1 MLIIEN
7 IKFAFTSLWDNKI
20 RSSLTMLGVI
30 IGVFSVITLISIGEG
45 VKEEFSN
52 QVMDIGSNLV
62 IVVPGQIDTES
73 EEFNPASIV
82 GVSALTTEDVEAI
95 KNQVPNI
102 NETAWL
108 TMISGIISNGE
119 KISRSAMTIGTQ
131 PSIMD
136 LMNQELEEGRFLE
149 QKDID
154 ENARVVV
161 LTSLVKEA
169 LFKEGED
176 AIGKNIEIRGEEFEV
191 IGLIKK
197 NEEALAFGGISFDDM
212 IFLPFTT
219 GEEITEQTSIFR
231 IMTQADHPDNVEA
244 VKTKVNE
251 VLLEQ
256 HDGSEDFSVLTQE
269 DLLDL
274 FESFLGILTSAISGI
289 AAISLVVGGIGIMN
303 IMLVSVTERT
313 REIGIRKAIG
323 ANSINILTQF
333 LIEAA
338 TLSCLGGAIGVA
350 ASFVIGQLIT
360 EYADLPTQI
369 TLEGLLLAVLISI
382 AVGIIFGL
390 MPAIKASRKSP
401 IEALRYE

>member
-108 TMISGIISNGE
+108 TMISGIISNGD
-119 KISRSAMTIGTQ
+119 KISRSSMTIGTQ

-154 ENARVVV
+154 DNARVVV
-161 LTSLVKEA
+161 LTALVKEA
-169 LFKEGED
+169 LFEENEN
-176 AIGKNIEIRGEEFEV
+176 AIGKNITIRGEEFEV

-197 NEEALAFGGISFDDM
+197 NEDALSFGGISFDDM
-212 IFLPFTT
+212 IFLPSTT
-219 GEEITEQTSIFR
+219 GEEITEQISIFR
-231 IMTQADHPDNVEA
+231 IMTQADHPDNVEV
-244 VKTKVNE
+244 VKEKVNE

-269 DLLDL
+269 DLLGL
-274 FESFLGILTSAISGI
+274 FESFLGILTTAISGI
-289 AAISLVVGGIGIMN
+289 AAISLIVGGIGIMN

-338 TLSCLGGAIGVA
+338 TLSCLGGALGVGV
-350 ASFVIGQLIT
+350 SFMVGQLIT
-360 EYADLPTQI
+360 KYADLPTQI

-382 AVGIIFGL
+382 AVGIVFGL
-390 MPAIKASRKSP
+390 APAIKASRKSP